1 MNQITE
7 QLKNEAGLIK
17 VRRLSEKKIQLEY
30 YVPILHNVNGN
41 LIVISNLKIKSR
53 YKILDVLS
61 SPFSTLSSNNIKKA
75 KLDEDKS
82 YKTYIIL
89 EMKPNFYRN
98 LSQNWKIKIKF
109 IKTRRNFDLKKISI
123 DGEEVLISNR
133 IDSIIFDNTSWSR
146 DYIIKNI
153 LKITK
158 NDTRSS

>member
-153 LKITK
+153 LK
-158 NDTRSS
+158 